1 MPFFNVKKSEIVITF
16 ADYPACYQN
25 TFSGC
30 HEMLLRFDFCRVILG
45 VNNFCSIA
53 SEKVHRG

>member
-1 MPFFNVKKSEIVITF
+1 MPFFNVKNSEIVITF

-30 HEMLLRFDFCRVILG
+30 HEMLLSFDFCRVILG
-45 VNNFCSIA
+45 ANHL
-53 SEKVHRG
+53 EKKKKKLQYRE